1 VGGAVDTVGDVIL
14 SLRESVEQETA
25 AIMFDGSKYS
35 VNEISVEGEST
46 EETTVP
52 AVSNFSLFSAMSCEK
67 LLY

>member
-1 VGGAVDTVGDVIL
+1 
-14 SLRESVEQETA
+14 VEQETA